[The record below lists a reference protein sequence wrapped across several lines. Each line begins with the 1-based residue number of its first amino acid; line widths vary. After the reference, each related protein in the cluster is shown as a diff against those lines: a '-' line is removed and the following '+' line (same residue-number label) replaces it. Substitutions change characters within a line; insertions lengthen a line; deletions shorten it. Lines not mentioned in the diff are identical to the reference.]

1 LPRRDWHPLV
11 APAFLWTRNDL
22 IRPQQQRRRLYVA
35 QMSVAW
41 ASTILSMG
49 LDNKRVKLDG
59 SG

>member
-1 LPRRDWHPLV
+1 MPPRWRRLMWASPLEPV
-11 APAFLWTRNDL
+11 P
-22 IRPQQQRRRLYVA
+22 QRRRLYVA

>member
-1 LPRRDWHPLV
+1 
-11 APAFLWTRNDL
+11 
-22 IRPQQQRRRLYVA
+22 
-35 QMSVAW
+35 MSVAW